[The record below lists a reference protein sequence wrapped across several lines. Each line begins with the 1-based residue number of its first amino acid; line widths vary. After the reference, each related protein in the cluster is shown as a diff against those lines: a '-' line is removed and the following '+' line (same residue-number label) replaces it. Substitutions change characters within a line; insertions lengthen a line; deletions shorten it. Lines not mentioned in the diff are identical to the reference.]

1 MKYGI
6 LMRNVIFLVD
16 KRTTKTINPVNIAE
30 AHTPP
35 PPPCAVFHF
44 DVCVKP
50 CSFLREDSSVWERN
64 ISQHLFM
71 TAIVFHT

>member
-16 KRTTKTINPVNIAE
+16 KRTTKMIKPVNITE
-30 AHTPP
+30 AST
-35 PPPCAVFHF
+35 PPCAVFHF

-50 CSFLREDSSVWERN
+50 CSFFREDSSV
-64 ISQHLFM
+64 
-71 TAIVFHT
+71 